1 MHAISEFIHWAR
13 TSNLTDKVTGDL
25 KFLCSL
31 DIANKRIH
39 KLAMYQKIDNGWH
52 SLHISSH
59 KVIVAFNAFHED
71 TYMIDTTMFSTP
83 ITEEEYFQY
92 CTIQDHLHLT
102 EAEFRAIVDLSKFVG
117 EYTC

>member
-13 TSNLTDKVTGDL
+13 TSNLIDYVTEDL
-25 KFLCSL
+25 QFLCSF
-31 DIANKRIH
+31 DMVNRRIH
-39 KLAMYQKIDNGWH
+39 NLDMYQKVDIHWH
-52 SLHISSH
+52 TLHIYPH
-59 KVIVAFNAFHED
+59 KVIVAFNAYHED
-71 TYMIDTTMFSTP
+71 TYRIDTTMFSTP

-117 EYTC
+117 EYSC

>member
-1 MHAISEFIHWAR
+1 MHAISEFVYWAR
-13 TSNLTDKVTGDL
+13 TSNLRDSV
-25 KFLCSL
+25 FLGLEFICTFDMKRKKIYRL
-31 DIANKRIH
+31 DMN
-39 KLAMYQKIDNGWH
+39 QKIGDDWH
-52 SLHISSH
+52 TLHIYPH
-59 KVIVAFNAFHED
+59 KVIVAFNADHED

-102 EAEFRAIVDLSKFVG
+102 EVEFRAIVDLSKFVG